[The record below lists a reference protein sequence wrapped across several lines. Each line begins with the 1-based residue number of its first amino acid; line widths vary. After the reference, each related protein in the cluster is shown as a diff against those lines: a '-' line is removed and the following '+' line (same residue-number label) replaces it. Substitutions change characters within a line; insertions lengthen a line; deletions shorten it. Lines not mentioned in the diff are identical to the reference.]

1 VIRAAISAAISLAVV
16 GAAGVVS
23 AGEQRPYVVTAIDYH
38 FHDAHP
44 TFPIAP
50 DRTLI
55 VKNVGRSV
63 HNVTFADV
71 GFSRD
76 VAPGEQLVIR
86 DIGKLLGGPG
96 EHSMY
101 CAYHIDRGMS
111 GVVVIAREEGT

>member
-16 GAAGVVS
+16 VAAGVASV
-23 AGEQRPYVVTAIDYH
+23 GEEGPYVVTAIDYH

-50 DRTLI
+50 HRTLI

-63 HNVTFADV
+63 HNVTFPDV
-71 GFSRD
+71 GYSRD
-76 VAPGEQLVIR
+76 VAPGDQLVIR
-86 DIGKLLGGPG
+86 DIGTLLGGPG
-96 EHSMY
+96 EHSLY

-111 GVVVIAREEGT
+111 GVVVIAKE

>member
-1 VIRAAISAAISLAVV
+1 VIRAGVSAALALAVIV
-16 GAAGVVS
+16 AAGVAS
-23 AGEQRPYVVTAIDYH
+23 TGEDRPYVVTAIDYH

-63 HNVTFADV
+63 HNVTFPDV
-71 GFSRD
+71 GYSRD

-86 DIGKLLGGPG
+86 NIGELLGGPG
-96 EHSMY
+96 EYSLY
-101 CAYHIDRGMS
+101 CAYHVDRGMS
-111 GVVVIAREEGT
+111 GVVVIAG